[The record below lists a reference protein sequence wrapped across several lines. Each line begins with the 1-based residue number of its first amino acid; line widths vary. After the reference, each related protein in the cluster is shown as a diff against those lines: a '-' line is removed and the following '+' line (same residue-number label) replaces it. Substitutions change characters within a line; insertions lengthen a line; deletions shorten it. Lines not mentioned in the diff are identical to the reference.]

1 MKKLKALL
9 LSMLAL
15 SVVGGIAAC
24 DKTGDSTSDGGGNS
38 VVTPAAKEYKVT
50 VTMPNGTPA
59 ADITLN
65 FCVGENCQP
74 VKTDAN
80 GVAVLPFED
89 DATVYHVEYKLPI
102 ASMYENA
109 GTAYTEFYTV
119 PGTLEYTMQL
129 NAYVKPAKEILE
141 AAYALTGNATID
153 ATLTGVVTSVERT
166 GEGEACLT
174 FVVDGFDQ
182 YPLYCFWLKGDE
194 AGNLK
199 VGYTITVT
207 GTIKKY
213 NDTVEFDHPTLDSF
227 VVGEPPKVDVTLSDA
242 SVVIPAAYALAS
254 GATME
259 GTHTLKGQVISSDKN
274 GYTIV
279 VAGYEKYPIY
289 CYKLQNASADISLGD
304 YLTVSGTIK
313 NYNGTVEFDKPTL
326 LEREEGTLVPSIDVT
341 PSAGT
346 GIAEGY
352 QVITVEQALAIAAV
366 NQEETTERYYIH
378 ATVST
383 ILDYKFGEMV
393 IADDTGSI
401 PVYGTYSNDGSLTY
415 PEMTEKA
422 YKGDEVLLS
431 CTLNTHSGT
440 LQVRNARLIAF
451 ESVTFDDSDYTT
463 YSIDDAR
470 ELNAGDKAKVSGVVA
485 QITYANGMVPNG
497 VYLVD
502 NENSIYVFSTDI
514 AGRVAVGNTITVAA
528 EKAWWILETETAN
541 AEKFGYKGCNQ
552 LDNAW
557 LIANDN
563 GNTEP
568 NYSWVEETTVKAIM
582 DTPITEDIT
591 TTIYKVNALVKK
603 SVGADFI
610 NYYIDDLDGVTGSY
624 VYTQCNGNDLTWL
637 EAFDGKICTVYL
649 SAINA
654 KSTASGC
661 TWRFKAIKVIDEGFT
676 FDAAN
681 APQFAIDYYGAEQFA
696 PAYTADPALELVTSV
711 SSELLGF
718 EGVTLTYASDNTSII
733 YFDNGVMHTGA
744 EYGTAN
750 VTITATLN
758 GVTATKVIAISHE
771 KAPEIPSITVAEAI
785 TTAVG
790 TEITVKGIVGPSLI
804 NKQGIYLF
812 GEDGSM
818 IAVQAKD
825 SAAFFEKL
833 SVGNEIIIKGTRDR
847 KVNEENM
854 ASRFGQSNIF
864 NAEIL
869 QNNYGTHEYPTT
881 KFVTDKTI
889 AQVKALDITTDY
901 TTTVFVVSGKL
912 NVPTS
917 GNNDPSITQGDDF
930 IAFYK
935 GSATQYAWLASYSGQ
950 DVTLEIALC
959 NWNNKTEWKCCVL
972 AIRLADGTKVINEFN
987 FKK

>member
-59 ADITLN
+59 AGITLN

-89 DATVYHVEYKLPI
+89 DATVYHVEYKLPLE
-102 ASMYENA
+102 SLYESA

-141 AAYALTGNATID
+141 AAYALATG
-153 ATLTGVVTSVERT
+153 ATL
-166 GEGEACLT
+166 
-174 FVVDGFDQ
+174 
-182 YPLYCFWLKGDE
+182 P
-194 AGNLK
+194 
-199 VGYTITVT
+199 
-207 GTIKKY
+207 
-213 NDTVEFDHPTLDSF
+213 
-227 VVGEPPKVDVTLSDA
+227 
-242 SVVIPAAYALAS
+242 
-254 GATME
+254 
-259 GTHTLKGQVISSDKN
+259 GTHTLKGQVISSE
-274 GYTIV
+274 GYNATNEDICVTIV
-279 VAGYEKYPIY
+279 VDGFEQYPMY
-289 CYKLQNASADISLGD
+289 CYYVKGSDTSKIGLGD
-304 YLTVSGTIK
+304 YITVQGTIK
-313 NYNGTVEFDKPTL
+313 NYKGKVEFERPSL
-326 LEREEGTLVPSIDVT
+326 LTWEDGKLTPSIDVT

-352 QVITVEQALAIAAV
+352 QVITVKQALAIASV
-366 NQEETTERYYIH
+366 NDTATTERYYIH

-383 ILDYKFGEMV
+383 ITNYNYGEMV

-431 CTLNTHSGT
+431 CTLNTHDGT

-451 ESVTFDDSDYTT
+451 ESVTFDDSDYTA

-528 EKAWWILETETAN
+528 EKAWWILDTETAN

-552 LDNAW
+552 LENAW

-582 DTPITEDIT
+582 DTPVTEDIT

-603 SVGADFI
+603 DVGADFI
-610 NYYIDDLDGVTGSY
+610 NYYIDDLDGKTGSY
-624 VYTQCNGNDLTWL
+624 VYTQCNGNDLAWL

-661 TWRFKAIKVIDEGFT
+661 TWRFKAIKVVDEGFE
-676 FDAAN
+676 FDKAN
-681 APQFAIDYYGAEQFA
+681 APQFAIDYYCADQFA
-696 PAYTADPALELVTSV
+696 DKYTADPALELVTSV

-718 EGVTLTYASDNTSII
+718 ENVTLTYASDNTDAI
-733 YFDNGVMHTGA
+733 YFDNGVMHTGSVS
-744 EYGTAN
+744 GTAN
-750 VTITATLN
+750 VTITATLD
-758 GVTATKVIAISHE
+758 GVTATKVIAISYE

-790 TEITVKGIVGPSLI
+790 TEITVKGIVGPSVV
-804 NKQGIYLF
+804 NQKSGFYLF

-818 IAVQAKD
+818 IAVRLKE
-825 SAAFFEKL
+825 AAM
-833 SVGNEIIIKGTRDR
+833 VADIEIGQEIVIKGTRNR
-847 KVNEENM
+847 KFSETKNE
-854 ASRFGQSNIF
+854 FGQSDIY
-864 NAEIL
+864 NAVIL
-869 QNNYGTHEYPTT
+869 QNNYGKHAYSTA
-881 KFVTDKTI
+881 KFTESTIDSLAAVDVT
-889 AQVKALDITTDY
+889 ADY
-901 TTTVFVVSGKL
+901 TTNGYIVSCKVSVGQNAVVLQGV
-912 NVPTS
+912 NT
-917 GNNDPSITQGDDF
+917 SITLYASGV
-930 IAFYK
+930 
-935 GSATQYAWLASYSGQ
+935 SAYSWLSDYAQ
-950 DVTLEIALC
+950 DQTVTLEIALC
-959 NWNNKTEWKCCVL
+959 NWNAKGYRACVL
-972 AIRLADGTKVINEFN
+972 AICLEDGTKILNTTN
-987 FKK
+987 FDAN

>member
-59 ADITLN
+59 AGITLN

-89 DATVYHVEYKLPI
+89 DNTVYHVEYKLPLP
-102 ASMYENA
+102 SSYESA

-141 AAYALTGNATID
+141 AAYALATG
-153 ATLTGVVTSVERT
+153 ATL
-166 GEGEACLT
+166 
-174 FVVDGFDQ
+174 
-182 YPLYCFWLKGDE
+182 P
-194 AGNLK
+194 
-199 VGYTITVT
+199 
-207 GTIKKY
+207 
-213 NDTVEFDHPTLDSF
+213 
-227 VVGEPPKVDVTLSDA
+227 
-242 SVVIPAAYALAS
+242 
-254 GATME
+254 
-259 GTHTLKGQVISSDKN
+259 GTHTLKGQVISSE
-274 GYTIV
+274 GYNEANEDICVTIV
-279 VAGYEKYPIY
+279 VDGFEQYPMY
-289 CYKLQNASADISLGD
+289 CYYVKGSDTSKIGLGD
-304 YLTVSGTIK
+304 YITVQGTIK
-313 NYNGTVEFDKPTL
+313 NYKGKVEFERPSL
-326 LEREEGTLVPSIDVT
+326 LTWEDGKLTPSIDVT

-346 GIAEGY
+346 GLAAGY
-352 QVITVEQALAIAAV
+352 QVITVEQALAIASV
-366 NQEETTERYYIH
+366 NDTATTERYYIH

-383 ILDYKFGEMV
+383 ITNYNYGEMV

-431 CTLNTHSGT
+431 CTLNTHDGT

-451 ESVTFDDSDYTT
+451 ERVTFDDSDYTT

-528 EKAWWILETETAN
+528 EKAWWILDTETAN

-552 LDNAW
+552 LENAW

-582 DTPITEDIT
+582 DTPVTEDIT

-603 SVGADFI
+603 DVGADFI
-610 NYYIDDLDGVTGSY
+610 NYYIDDLDGKTGSY
-624 VYTQCNGNDLTWL
+624 VYTQCNGNDLAWL

-661 TWRFKAIKVIDEGFT
+661 TWRFKAIKVVDEGFE
-676 FDAAN
+676 FDKAN
-681 APQFAIDYYGAEQFA
+681 APQFAIDYYCADQFA
-696 PAYTADPALELVTSV
+696 DKYTADPALELVTSV

-718 EGVTLTYASDNTSII
+718 ENVTLTYASDNTDAI
-733 YFDNGVMHTGA
+733 YFENGVMHTGSVS
-744 EYGTAN
+744 GTAN
-750 VTITATLN
+750 VTITATLD
-758 GVTATKVIAISHE
+758 GVTATKVIAISYE

-790 TEITVKGIVGPSLI
+790 TEITVKGIVGPSVV
-804 NKQGIYLF
+804 NQKSGFYLF

-818 IAVQAKD
+818 IAVRLKE
-825 SAAFFEKL
+825 AAM
-833 SVGNEIIIKGTRDR
+833 VADIEIGQEIVIKGTRNR
-847 KVNEENM
+847 KFSETKNE
-854 ASRFGQSNIF
+854 FGQSDIY
-864 NAEIL
+864 NAVIL
-869 QNNYGTHEYPTT
+869 QNNYGKHAYSTA
-881 KFVTDKTI
+881 KFTESTIDSLAAVDVT
-889 AQVKALDITTDY
+889 ADY
-901 TTTVFVVSGKL
+901 TTNGYIVSCKVSVGQNAVVLQGV
-912 NVPTS
+912 NT
-917 GNNDPSITQGDDF
+917 SITLYASGV
-930 IAFYK
+930 
-935 GSATQYAWLASYSGQ
+935 SAYSWLSDYAQ
-950 DVTLEIALC
+950 DQTVTLEIALC
-959 NWNNKTEWKCCVL
+959 NWNAKGYRACVL
-972 AIRLADGTKVINEFN
+972 AICLEDGTKILNTTN
-987 FKK
+987 FDAN

>member
-59 ADITLN
+59 AGISLN

-74 VKTDAN
+74 VTTDEN
-80 GVAVLPFED
+80 GVATFPFED
-89 DATVYHVEYKLPI
+89 DNTVYHVEYKLPLP
-102 ASMYENA
+102 SMYESK

-129 NAYVKPAKEILE
+129 NAYVNPAKEILE
-141 AAYALTGNATID
+141 AAYALATD
-153 ATLTGVVTSVERT
+153 ATL
-166 GEGEACLT
+166 
-174 FVVDGFDQ
+174 
-182 YPLYCFWLKGDE
+182 P
-194 AGNLK
+194 
-199 VGYTITVT
+199 
-207 GTIKKY
+207 
-213 NDTVEFDHPTLDSF
+213 
-227 VVGEPPKVDVTLSDA
+227 
-242 SVVIPAAYALAS
+242 
-254 GATME
+254 
-259 GTHTLKGQVISSDKN
+259 GTHTLKGQVISSE
-274 GYTIV
+274 GYNATNEDICVTIV
-279 VAGYEKYPIY
+279 VDGFEQYPMY
-289 CYKLQNASADISLGD
+289 CYYVKGSDTSKIGLGD
-304 YLTVSGTIK
+304 YITVQGTIK
-313 NYNGTVEFDKPTL
+313 NYKGKVEFERPSL
-326 LEREEGTLVPSIDVT
+326 LTWEDGKLTPSIDVT

-352 QVITVEQALAIAAV
+352 QVITVEQALAIASV
-366 NQEETTERYYIH
+366 NDTATTERYYIH

-383 ILDYKFGEMV
+383 ITNYNYGEMV

-431 CTLNTHSGT
+431 CTLNTHKGT

-485 QITYANGMVPNG
+485 QITYADGMVPNG

-502 NENSIYVFSTDI
+502 NENSIYVFSKDL

-528 EKAWWILETETAN
+528 EKAWWILDTETAN

-552 LDNAW
+552 LENAW
-557 LIANDN
+557 LLANDEQVS
-563 GNTEP
+563 TP

-582 DTPITEDIT
+582 DTPVTEDIT

-603 SVGADFI
+603 SVDADFI

-624 VYTQCNGNDLTWL
+624 VYTQCDGNDLAWL
-637 EAFDGKICTVYL
+637 ETFDGKICTVYL

-654 KSTASGC
+654 KSTATGC
-661 TWRFKAIKVIDEGFT
+661 NWRFKAIKVVDEGFE
-676 FDAAN
+676 FDKAN
-681 APQFAIDYYGAEQFA
+681 APQFAIDYYCADQFA
-696 PAYTADPALELVTSV
+696 DKYTADPALELVTSV

-718 EGVTLTYASDNTSII
+718 ENVTLTYASDNTDAI
-733 YFDNGVMHTGA
+733 YFENGVMHTGSVS
-744 EYGTAN
+744 GTAN
-750 VTITATLN
+750 VTITATLD
-758 GVTATKVIAISHE
+758 GVTATKVIAISYE

-790 TEITVKGIVGPSLI
+790 NEITVKGIVGPSVV
-804 NKQGIYLF
+804 NQKSGFYLF

-818 IAVQAKD
+818 IAVRLKE
-825 SAAFFEKL
+825 AAM
-833 SVGNEIIIKGTRDR
+833 VADIEIGQEIVIKGTRNR
-847 KVNEENM
+847 KFSETKNE
-854 ASRFGQSNIF
+854 FGQSDIY
-864 NAEIL
+864 NAVIL
-869 QNNYGTHEYPTT
+869 QNNYGKHAYSTA
-881 KFVTDKTI
+881 KFTESTIDSLAAVDVT
-889 AQVKALDITTDY
+889 ADY
-901 TTTVFVVSGKL
+901 TTNGYIVSCKVSVGQNAVVLQGV
-912 NVPTS
+912 NT
-917 GNNDPSITQGDDF
+917 SITLYASGV
-930 IAFYK
+930 
-935 GSATQYAWLASYSGQ
+935 SAYSWLSDYAQ
-950 DVTLEIALC
+950 DQTVTLEIALC
-959 NWNNKTEWKCCVL
+959 NWNAKGYKACVL
-972 AIRLADGTKVINEFN
+972 AICLEDGTKILNTTN
-987 FKK
+987 FDAN